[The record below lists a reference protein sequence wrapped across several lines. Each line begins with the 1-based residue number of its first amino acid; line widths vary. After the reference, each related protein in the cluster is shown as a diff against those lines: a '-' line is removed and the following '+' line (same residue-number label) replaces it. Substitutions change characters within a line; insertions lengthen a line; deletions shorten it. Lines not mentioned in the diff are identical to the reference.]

1 MQIIRIIIS
10 EGRARIVE
18 VSKKPKRKRSIHDLL
33 RSMPKALLAKALR
46 IPPGKGEHTDV

>member
-10 EGRARIVE
+10 GGRARIVE
-18 VSKKPKRKRSIHDLL
+18 VSEKPKRKPSIPALL

-46 IPPGKGEHTDV
+46 IPPEKGEHTDV